1 MIVPIDSPTNG
12 NKNDGDGVDHAS
24 GSKDATSLPLGTT
37 PTTPPATLQESSTPD
52 QSGASAHV
60 DPQPGKECKG
70 GDWIR
75 KLSKSCS
82 QQQSPSEPQPSTLY
96 DPPQSD
102 EMPLP
107 VRAGGSKATS
117 YSHDQDADQ
126 YNAFT
131 KMEAEYF
138 ISEYL
143 FGRVLGKGFH
153 GVISLATR
161 KSDGKKV
168 AYKSIPKS
176 NVYRYAL
183 ESIPPPRCHLRNPL
197 VPSEGQSI
205 EQCMSPRPLNLPFPY
220 EFALQT
226 YLSRPGY
233 ENPYVPRASAGG
245 C

>member
-1 MIVPIDSPTNG
+1 
-12 NKNDGDGVDHAS
+12 
-24 GSKDATSLPLGTT
+24 
-37 PTTPPATLQESSTPD
+37 
-52 QSGASAHV
+52 
-60 DPQPGKECKG
+60 
-70 GDWIR
+70 
-75 KLSKSCS
+75 
-82 QQQSPSEPQPSTLY
+82 
-96 DPPQSD
+96 
-102 EMPLP
+102 MPLP

-197 VPSEGQSI
+197 VPSEKPSVV
-205 EQCMSPRPLNLPFPY
+205 QCMSPRPPNLPFPY

-233 ENPYVPRASAGG
+233 ENPYVPRALDYIILKDKYILVMDYLGEDWVNLAKYVEKKGPLDIETARDIIREIVNGMIYLKQYGILHGDLDGMSQWAIL
-245 C
+245 